1 MKSVNLFWSAIIWNE
16 GRKEKRHINT
26 SAGNK
31 CRKKVLIHLP
41 FTEETW
47 VPCPNDRSGGPARM
61 IGQAGNPVRVTWIYS
76 IRYIKY
82 SK

>member
-47 VPCPNDRSGGPARM
+47 VPCPNDRSGGESCT
-61 IGQAGNPVRVTWIYS
+61 GYLDLLNKIYK
-76 IRYIKY
+76 IQ
-82 SK
+82 